1 MKLRIDIDENFEEI
15 EVVIK
20 TARIDEIVK
29 KLQKEIA
36 DITSE
41 KKRFVFYK
49 NDTEYYFSLDNILFF
64 ETSDNCI
71 SAHTVDDVFQ
81 VKYRLYE
88 LEELLPGYFIR
99 VSKSTIL
106 NVSHIYSITHN
117 LSSSSLVQFNDTH
130 KQVYVSRNY
139 YKQLKSKLIE
149 KRNV

>member
-64 ETSDNCI
+64 ETSDNYI
-71 SAHTVDDVFQ
+71 SAHTSDDVFQ

-106 NVSHIYSITHN
+106 NVNHIYSITHN

>member
-29 KLQKEIA
+29 RLQKEIA

-41 KKRFVFYK
+41 KQRFVFYK

-106 NVSHIYSITHN
+106 NVNHIYSITHN

-149 KRNV
+149 KRIV

>member
-71 SAHTVDDVFQ
+71 SAHTSDDVFQ

-106 NVSHIYSITHN
+106 NVNHIYSITHN